1 MDIGNQIKQHR
12 AALNLSQEEL
22 AERIY
27 VTRQTLSNWENGK
40 TYPDV
45 NSLLRLSGVFG
56 VTLDELVKGDIPKMK
71 EQIKQSDIIEF
82 KRASY
87 ILTVMCI
94 VMMVSALPL
103 WMYLKPAGIIIWAVW
118 TAATLLYAFH
128 VEKLK
133 KRHNIQTYKE
143 IQAFTEGKRLD
154 ELESAEERGKR
165 PYQKLLLALGSA
177 LLGAVCGY
185 LFLALTHFK

>member
-1 MDIGNQIKQHR
+1 MEIGNQIKQHR

-22 AERIY
+22 SEQIY
-27 VTRQTLSNWENGK
+27 VTRQTLSNWENSK

-45 NSLLRLSGVFG
+45 NSLLRLSDVFG

-71 EQIKQSDIIEF
+71 EQIKQSDIIAF

-87 ILTVMCI
+87 ILTAMYLVMVI
-94 VMMVSALPL
+94 SALPL
-103 WMYLKPAGIIIWAVW
+103 WTYLKTVGMVIWGIW
-118 TAATLLYAFH
+118 TAASLLYAFH

-143 IQAFTEGKRLD
+143 IQAFMDGKRLD
-154 ELESAEERGKR
+154 ELETAEEKGKR
-165 PYQKLLLALGSA
+165 PYQKILLTLGSA
-177 LLGAVCGY
+177 LLGTICGL
-185 LFLALTHFK
+185 LFMALTMK

>member
-1 MDIGNQIKQHR
+1 MEIGNQIKQHR

-22 AERIY
+22 AEQIY

-45 NSLLRLSGVFG
+45 NSLLRLSDVFG

-71 EQIKQSDIIEF
+71 EQIKQTDIIEF
-82 KRASY
+82 KRASW
-87 ILTVMCI
+87 ILTILYLVM
-94 VMMVSALPL
+94 VVSALPL
-103 WMYLKPAGIIIWAVW
+103 WTYLKITGMVIWGIW
-118 TAATLLYAFH
+118 TAASLLYAFH

-143 IQAFTEGKRLD
+143 IQAFMDGKRLD
-154 ELESAEERGKR
+154 ELETAEEKGKR
-165 PYQKLLLALGSA
+165 PYQKILLILGSA
-177 LLGAVCGY
+177 LLGAICGF
-185 LFLALTHFK
+185 LFMALTMK

>member
-1 MDIGNQIKQHR
+1 MEIGNQIKLHR

-22 AERIY
+22 AEQVY

-40 TYPDV
+40 TYPDI

-87 ILTVMCI
+87 ILTVMYL
-94 VMMVSALPL
+94 VMVVSALPL
-103 WMYLKPAGIIIWAVW
+103 WSYLKITGVVIWGIW
-118 TAATLLYAFH
+118 TAAALLYAFH

-143 IQAFTEGKRLD
+143 IQAFMDGTRLD
-154 ELESAEERGKR
+154 ELETAVEKGKR
-165 PYQKLLLALGSA
+165 PYQKILLTLASA
-177 LLGAVCGY
+177 LLGAVCG
-185 LFLALTHFK
+185 FLYMALTK

>member
-1 MDIGNQIKQHR
+1 MEIGNHIKQHR

-22 AERIY
+22 AEQIY

-45 NSLLRLSGVFG
+45 NSLLRLSDVFG

-71 EQIKQSDIIEF
+71 EQIKQTDIIEF
-82 KRASY
+82 KRASW
-87 ILTVMCI
+87 ILTIMYLVM
-94 VMMVSALPL
+94 VVSALPL
-103 WMYLKPAGIIIWAVW
+103 WAYLKITGMVIWGIW
-118 TAATLLYAFH
+118 TAASLLYAIH

-143 IQAFTEGKRLD
+143 IQAFMDGKRLD
-154 ELESAEERGKR
+154 ELETAEEKGKR
-165 PYQKLLLALGSA
+165 PYQKILLLLGSA
-177 LLGAVCGY
+177 LLGAICGF
-185 LFLALTHFK
+185 LFMALTMK

>member
-1 MDIGNQIKQHR
+1 MEIGNRIKLHR
-12 AALNLSQEEL
+12 ASLNLSQEEL
-22 AERIY
+22 AEQVY

-40 TYPDV
+40 TYPDI

-87 ILTVMCI
+87 ILTVMYL
-94 VMMVSALPL
+94 VMVVSALPL
-103 WMYLKPAGIIIWAVW
+103 WSYLKITGIVIWGIW
-118 TAATLLYAFH
+118 TAASLLYAFH

-143 IQAFTEGKRLD
+143 IQAFMDGTRLD
-154 ELESAEERGKR
+154 ELETAVEKGKR
-165 PYQKLLLALGSA
+165 PYQKILLTLASA
-177 LLGAVCGY
+177 LLGAVCGFLY
-185 LFLALTHFK
+185 LALTK

>member
-1 MDIGNQIKQHR
+1 MEIGNQIKQHR
-12 AALNLSQEEL
+12 ATLNLSQEEL
-22 AERIY
+22 AEQIY

-45 NSLLRLSGVFG
+45 NSLLRLSDVFG

-71 EQIKQSDIIEF
+71 EQIKQTDIIEF

-87 ILTVMCI
+87 ILTVMYL
-94 VMMVSALPL
+94 VMVVSALPL
-103 WMYLKPAGIIIWAVW
+103 WTYLKITGMVIWGIW
-118 TAATLLYAFH
+118 TAASLLYAFH

-143 IQAFTEGKRLD
+143 IQAFMDGKRLD
-154 ELESAEERGKR
+154 ELETAEEKGKR
-165 PYQKLLLALGSA
+165 PYQKILLTLGSA
-177 LLGAVCGY
+177 LLGTICGL
-185 LFLALTHFK
+185 LFMALTMK

>member
-1 MDIGNQIKQHR
+1 MEIGNQIKQHR
-12 AALNLSQEEL
+12 ATLNLSQEEL
-22 AERIY
+22 AEQIY

-45 NSLLRLSGVFG
+45 NSLLRLSDVFG

-71 EQIKQSDIIEF
+71 EQIKQTDIIEF

-87 ILTVMCI
+87 ILTVMYL
-94 VMMVSALPL
+94 VMVVSALPL
-103 WMYLKPAGIIIWAVW
+103 WTYLKITGMVIWGIW
-118 TAATLLYAFH
+118 TAASLLYAFH

-143 IQAFTEGKRLD
+143 IQAFMDGKRLD
-154 ELESAEERGKR
+154 ELETAEEKGKR
-165 PYQKLLLALGSA
+165 PYQKILLTLGSA
-177 LLGAVCGY
+177 LLGAICGF
-185 LFLALTHFK
+185 LFMALSFR

>member
-1 MDIGNQIKQHR
+1 MEIGNQIKQHR

-22 AERIY
+22 SEQIY
-27 VTRQTLSNWENGK
+27 VTRQTLSNWENSK

-45 NSLLRLSGVFG
+45 NSLLRLSDVFG

-71 EQIKQSDIIEF
+71 EQIKQSDIIAF

-87 ILTVMCI
+87 ILTAMYLVMVI
-94 VMMVSALPL
+94 SALPL
-103 WMYLKPAGIIIWAVW
+103 WTYLKTVGMVIWGIW
-118 TAATLLYAFH
+118 TAASLLYAFH

-143 IQAFTEGKRLD
+143 IQAFMDGKRLD
-154 ELESAEERGKR
+154 ELETAEEKGKR
-165 PYQKLLLALGSA
+165 PYQKILLVLGSA
-177 LLGAVCGY
+177 LLGTICGF
-185 LFLALTHFK
+185 LFMALTMK

>member
-1 MDIGNQIKQHR
+1 MEIGNQIKQHR

-22 AERIY
+22 AEQVY

-87 ILTVMCI
+87 ILTVMYL
-94 VMMVSALPL
+94 VMVVSALPL
-103 WMYLKPAGIIIWAVW
+103 WTYLKITGMVIWGIW
-118 TAATLLYAFH
+118 TAASLLYAFH

-143 IQAFTEGKRLD
+143 IQAFMDGKRLD

-165 PYQKLLLALGSA
+165 PYQKILLTLGSA

-185 LFLALTHFK
+185 LFMALTMK

>member
-1 MDIGNQIKQHR
+1 MEIGNQIKQHR

-22 AERIY
+22 AEQIY

-45 NSLLRLSGVFG
+45 NSLLRLSDVFG

-71 EQIKQSDIIEF
+71 EQIKQTDIIEF

-87 ILTVMCI
+87 IRTVMYL
-94 VMMVSALPL
+94 VMVVSALPL
-103 WMYLKPAGIIIWAVW
+103 WTYLKITGMVIWGIW
-118 TAATLLYAFH
+118 TAASLLYAFH

-143 IQAFTEGKRLD
+143 IQAFMDGKRLD
-154 ELESAEERGKR
+154 ELETAEEKGKR
-165 PYQKLLLALGSA
+165 PYQKILLTLGSA
-177 LLGAVCGY
+177 LLGAICGF
-185 LFLALTHFK
+185 LFMALSFR

>member
-1 MDIGNQIKQHR
+1 MEIGNQIKHHR

-22 AERIY
+22 AEQIY

-45 NSLLRLSGVFG
+45 NSLLRLSSVFG

-154 ELESAEERGKR
+154 ELESAEEKGKR

-177 LLGAVCGY
+177 LLGGICGY
-185 LFLALTHFK
+185 LFMALTHFQ

>member
-1 MDIGNQIKQHR
+1 MEIGNQIKQHR

-22 AERIY
+22 SEQIY

-45 NSLLRLSGVFG
+45 NSLLRLSDVFG

-71 EQIKQSDIIEF
+71 EQINQTDIIEF

-87 ILTVMCI
+87 ILTAMCLVMVI
-94 VMMVSALPL
+94 SALPL
-103 WMYLKPAGIIIWAVW
+103 WTYLKTVGMVIWGIW
-118 TAATLLYAFH
+118 TTASLLYAFH

-143 IQAFTEGKRLD
+143 IQAFMDGKRLD
-154 ELESAEERGKR
+154 ELEAAEEKGKR
-165 PYQKLLLALGSA
+165 PYQKILLTLGSA
-177 LLGAVCGY
+177 LLGLICGF
-185 LFLALTHFK
+185 LFMALTMK

>member
-1 MDIGNQIKQHR
+1 MEIGNQIKQHR
-12 AALNLSQEEL
+12 ATLNLSQEEL
-22 AERIY
+22 AEQIY

-45 NSLLRLSGVFG
+45 NSLLRLSDVFG

-71 EQIKQSDIIEF
+71 EQIKQTDIIEF

-87 ILTVMCI
+87 ILTIMYLVM
-94 VMMVSALPL
+94 VVSALPL
-103 WMYLKPAGIIIWAVW
+103 WTYLKITGMVIWGIW
-118 TAATLLYAFH
+118 TAASLLYAIH

-143 IQAFTEGKRLD
+143 IQAFMDGKRLD
-154 ELESAEERGKR
+154 ELETAEEKGKR
-165 PYQKLLLALGSA
+165 PYQKILLVLGSA
-177 LLGAVCGY
+177 LLGAICGF
-185 LFLALTHFK
+185 LFMAMTMK

>member
-1 MDIGNQIKQHR
+1 MEIGNQIKQHR
-12 AALNLSQEEL
+12 ATLNLSQEEL
-22 AERIY
+22 AEQIY

-45 NSLLRLSGVFG
+45 NSLLRLSDVFG

-71 EQIKQSDIIEF
+71 EQIKQTDIIEF

-87 ILTVMCI
+87 ILTVMYL
-94 VMMVSALPL
+94 VMVVSALPL
-103 WMYLKPAGIIIWAVW
+103 WTYLKITGMVIWGIW
-118 TAATLLYAFH
+118 TAASLLYAFH

-143 IQAFTEGKRLD
+143 IQAFMDGKRLD
-154 ELESAEERGKR
+154 ELETAEEKGKR
-165 PYQKLLLALGSA
+165 PYQKILLILGSA
-177 LLGAVCGY
+177 LLGAICGF
-185 LFLALTHFK
+185 LFMALTM

>member
-1 MDIGNQIKQHR
+1 MEIGNQIKQHR
-12 AALNLSQEEL
+12 ATLNLSQEEL
-22 AERIY
+22 AEQIY

-45 NSLLRLSGVFG
+45 NSLLRLSDVFG

-71 EQIKQSDIIEF
+71 EQIKQTDIIEF

-87 ILTVMCI
+87 ILTIMYLVM
-94 VMMVSALPL
+94 VVSALPL
-103 WMYLKPAGIIIWAVW
+103 WTYLKLTGMVIWGIW
-118 TAATLLYAFH
+118 TAASLLYAVH

-143 IQAFTEGKRLD
+143 IQAFMDGKRLD
-154 ELESAEERGKR
+154 ELETAEEKGKR
-165 PYQKLLLALGSA
+165 PYQKILLLLGSA
-177 LLGAVCGY
+177 LLGAICGF
-185 LFLALTHFK
+185 LFMALTMK

>member
-1 MDIGNQIKQHR
+1 MEIGNQIKQHR
-12 AALNLSQEEL
+12 ATLSLSQEEL
-22 AERIY
+22 AEQIY

-45 NSLLRLSGVFG
+45 NSLLRLSDVFG

-71 EQIKQSDIIEF
+71 EQIKQTDIIEF

-87 ILTVMCI
+87 ILTVMYL
-94 VMMVSALPL
+94 VMVVSALPL
-103 WMYLKPAGIIIWAVW
+103 WTYLKITGMVIWGIW
-118 TAATLLYAFH
+118 TAASLLYAFH

-143 IQAFTEGKRLD
+143 IQAFMDGKRLD
-154 ELESAEERGKR
+154 ELETAEEKGKR
-165 PYQKLLLALGSA
+165 PYQKILLTLGSA
-177 LLGAVCGY
+177 LLGAICGF
-185 LFLALTHFK
+185 LFMALTM

>member
-1 MDIGNQIKQHR
+1 MEIGNQIKQHR

-22 AERIY
+22 AEQIY

-45 NSLLRLSGVFG
+45 NSLLRLSDVFG

-71 EQIKQSDIIEF
+71 EQIKQTDIIEF
-82 KRASY
+82 KRASW
-87 ILTVMCI
+87 ILTIMYLVM
-94 VMMVSALPL
+94 VVSALPL
-103 WMYLKPAGIIIWAVW
+103 WTYLKITGMVIWGIW
-118 TAATLLYAFH
+118 TAASLLYAFH

-143 IQAFTEGKRLD
+143 IQAFMDGKRLD
-154 ELESAEERGKR
+154 ELETAEEKGKR
-165 PYQKLLLALGSA
+165 PYQKILLILGSA
-177 LLGAVCGY
+177 LLGAICGF
-185 LFLALTHFK
+185 LFMALSFS

>member
-1 MDIGNQIKQHR
+1 MEIGNQIKQHR

-22 AERIY
+22 AEQIY

-71 EQIKQSDIIEF
+71 EQIKQTDIIEF

-87 ILTVMCI
+87 ILTVMYL
-94 VMMVSALPL
+94 VMVVSALPL
-103 WMYLKPAGIIIWAVW
+103 WTYLKITGMVIWGIW
-118 TAATLLYAFH
+118 TAASLLYAFH

-143 IQAFTEGKRLD
+143 IQAFMDGKRLD
-154 ELESAEERGKR
+154 ELESAEEKGKR
-165 PYQKLLLALGSA
+165 PYQKILLVLGSA
-177 LLGAVCGY
+177 LLGAVCGFLY
-185 LFLALTHFK
+185 LALTN

>member
-1 MDIGNQIKQHR
+1 MEIGNQIKQHR

-22 AERIY
+22 SEQIY

-45 NSLLRLSGVFG
+45 NSLLRLSNVFG

-71 EQIKQSDIIEF
+71 EQIKQTDIIEF

-87 ILTVMCI
+87 ILTAMCLVMVI
-94 VMMVSALPL
+94 SALPL
-103 WMYLKPAGIIIWAVW
+103 WTYMKTVGMVIWGIW
-118 TAATLLYAFH
+118 TAASLLYAFH

-133 KRHNIQTYKE
+133 KKHNIQTYKE
-143 IQAFTEGKRLD
+143 IQAFMDGKRLD
-154 ELESAEERGKR
+154 ELEAAEEKGKR
-165 PYQKLLLALGSA
+165 PYQKILLTLGSA
-177 LLGAVCGY
+177 LLGAICGF
-185 LFLALTHFK
+185 LFMALTMK

>member
-1 MDIGNQIKQHR
+1 MEIGNQIKLHR
-12 AALNLSQEEL
+12 AALNLSQDEL
-22 AERIY
+22 AEQVY

-40 TYPDV
+40 TYPDI

-87 ILTVMCI
+87 ILTVMYL
-94 VMMVSALPL
+94 VMVVSALPL
-103 WMYLKPAGIIIWAVW
+103 WSYLKITGVVIWGIW
-118 TAATLLYAFH
+118 TAAALLYAFH

-143 IQAFTEGKRLD
+143 IQAFMDGTRLD
-154 ELESAEERGKR
+154 ELETAVEKGKR
-165 PYQKLLLALGSA
+165 PYQKILLTLASA
-177 LLGAVCGY
+177 LLGAVCG
-185 LFLALTHFK
+185 FLYMALTK

>member
-1 MDIGNQIKQHR
+1 MEIGNQIKQHR
-12 AALNLSQEEL
+12 ATLNLSQEEL
-22 AERIY
+22 AEQIY

-45 NSLLRLSGVFG
+45 NSLLRLSDVFG

-71 EQIKQSDIIEF
+71 EQIKQTDIIEF

-87 ILTVMCI
+87 ILTVMYL
-94 VMMVSALPL
+94 VMVVSALPL
-103 WMYLKPAGIIIWAVW
+103 WTYLKITGMVIWGIW
-118 TAATLLYAFH
+118 TAASLLYAIH

-143 IQAFTEGKRLD
+143 IQAFMDGKRLD
-154 ELESAEERGKR
+154 ELETAEEKGKR
-165 PYQKLLLALGSA
+165 PYQKILLTLGSA
-177 LLGAVCGY
+177 LLGAICGF
-185 LFLALTHFK
+185 LFMALSFR

>member
-1 MDIGNQIKQHR
+1 MEIGNQIKQHR

-87 ILTVMCI
+87 IYNVLFFA
-94 VMMVSALPL
+94 MVLSAVPL
-103 WMYLKPAGIIIWAVW
+103 WTYLGIVGIILWVGL

-143 IQAFTEGKRLD
+143 IQAFMDGTRLD
-154 ELESAEERGKR
+154 ELETAVEKGKR
-165 PYQKLLLALGSA
+165 PYQKILLTLASA

-185 LFLALTHFK
+185 LFMALTMK

>member
-1 MDIGNQIKQHR
+1 MEIGNQIKQHR

-22 AERIY
+22 AEQIY

-71 EQIKQSDIIEF
+71 EQIKQTDIIEF

-87 ILTVMCI
+87 ILTVMYL
-94 VMMVSALPL
+94 VMVVSALPL
-103 WMYLKPAGIIIWAVW
+103 WTYLKITGMVIWGIW
-118 TAATLLYAFH
+118 TAASLLYAFH

-143 IQAFTEGKRLD
+143 IQACMDGKRLD
-154 ELESAEERGKR
+154 ELESAEEKGKR
-165 PYQKLLLALGSA
+165 PYQKILLVLGSA
-177 LLGAVCGY
+177 LLGAVCGFLY
-185 LFLALTHFK
+185 LALTN

>member
-1 MDIGNQIKQHR
+1 MEIGNQIKQHR
-12 AALNLSQEEL
+12 ATLNLSQEEL
-22 AERIY
+22 AEQIY

-45 NSLLRLSGVFG
+45 NSLLRLSDVFG

-71 EQIKQSDIIEF
+71 EQIKQTDIIEF

-87 ILTVMCI
+87 ILTVMYL
-94 VMMVSALPL
+94 VMVVSALPL
-103 WMYLKPAGIIIWAVW
+103 WTYLKITGMVIWGIW
-118 TAATLLYAFH
+118 TAASLLYAFH

-143 IQAFTEGKRLD
+143 IQAFMDGKRLD
-154 ELESAEERGKR
+154 ELETAEEKGKR
-165 PYQKLLLALGSA
+165 PYQKILLTLGSA
-177 LLGAVCGY
+177 LLGAICGF
-185 LFLALTHFK
+185 LFMALTM

>member
-1 MDIGNQIKQHR
+1 MCQANQIKLHR

-22 AERIY
+22 AEQVY

-40 TYPDV
+40 TYPDI

-87 ILTVMCI
+87 ILTVMYL
-94 VMMVSALPL
+94 VMVVSALPL
-103 WMYLKPAGIIIWAVW
+103 WSYLKITGVVIWGIW
-118 TAATLLYAFH
+118 TAASLLYAFH

-143 IQAFTEGKRLD
+143 IQAFMDGKRLD
-154 ELESAEERGKR
+154 ELESAEEKGKR
-165 PYQKLLLALGSA
+165 PYQKILLVLGSA
-177 LLGAVCGY
+177 LLGAVCGFLY
-185 LFLALTHFK
+185 LALTK

>member
-1 MDIGNQIKQHR
+1 MEIGNQIKQHR

-22 AERIY
+22 AEQIY

-45 NSLLRLSGVFG
+45 NSLLRLSDAFG

-71 EQIKQSDIIEF
+71 EQIKQADIIEF
-82 KRASY
+82 KRASW
-87 ILTVMCI
+87 ILTIMYLVM
-94 VMMVSALPL
+94 VVSALPL
-103 WMYLKPAGIIIWAVW
+103 WTYLKTTGMVIWGIW
-118 TAATLLYAFH
+118 TTASLLYAFH

-143 IQAFTEGKRLD
+143 IQAFMDGKRLD
-154 ELESAEERGKR
+154 ELETAEEKGKS
-165 PYQKLLLALGSA
+165 PYQKILLVLGSA
-177 LLGAVCGY
+177 LLGAICGF
-185 LFLALTHFK
+185 LFMALTMK

>member
-1 MDIGNQIKQHR
+1 MEIGNQIKQHR
-12 AALNLSQEEL
+12 ATLNLSQEEL
-22 AERIY
+22 AEQIY

-45 NSLLRLSGVFG
+45 NSLLRLSDVFG

-71 EQIKQSDIIEF
+71 EQIKQTDIIEF

-87 ILTVMCI
+87 ILTIMYLVM
-94 VMMVSALPL
+94 VVSVLPL
-103 WMYLKPAGIIIWAVW
+103 WTYLKITGMVIWGIW
-118 TAATLLYAFH
+118 TAASLLYAIH

-143 IQAFTEGKRLD
+143 IQAFMDGKRLD
-154 ELESAEERGKR
+154 ELETAEEKGKR
-165 PYQKLLLALGSA
+165 PYQKILLVLGSA
-177 LLGAVCGY
+177 LLGAICGF
-185 LFLALTHFK
+185 LFMAMTMK